1 MGRQFDVLQKVWATQ
16 SQHLLVLLCVVTESH
31 THAQQSDMMSL
42 KPYINT
48 NDINAGV
55 PLMNSSPTRRS
66 CGKKSSWMR
75 RIGQLLRFWWLDD
88 NFWIH
93 HFYILCVYVYIYIHI
108 HNFIHP
114 NYHSLGGFCYIWIKA
129 GAVLTWTTV
138 ALVCR
143 RCFKCGKYCRRVF
156 SPPDSIDDALNVV
169 LAGSPCVVIFSDTQ
183 IINIYTVFDTYCI
196 NVSWEKGCVR
206 FSGLLVVWIWTGT
219 TRCNNQKS
227 SGLFEEH
234 QAESPTRSGAWEC
247 VGFPNRNRHR
257 TTSRFHVNL
266 NKICL

>member
-1 MGRQFDVLQKVWATQ
+1 MQAFLWWTHRLHADHAETSQVEWGGLVSFSDFD
-16 SQHLLVLLCVVTESH
+16 
-31 THAQQSDMMSL
+31 D
-42 KPYINT
+42 
-48 NDINAGV
+48 
-55 PLMNSSPTRRS
+55 LMTTFGSTISIYYA
-66 CGKKSSWMR
+66 C
-75 RIGQLLRFWWLDD
+75 I
-88 NFWIH
+88 
-93 HFYILCVYVYIYIHI
+93 YIYIHI
-108 HNFIHP
+108 HSFIHP
-114 NYHSLGGFCYIWIKA
+114 NYHSLGGLCYIWIKA
-129 GAVLTWTTV
+129 GAILTWTTL

-156 SPPDSIDDALNVV
+156 SPPDSTDDALNVV